1 MSTKKTHGL
10 GKGMGSLLGNFT
22 YDFPV
27 EHIKEIDENNK
38 TEVKEDVI
46 KVEISPDSVLNIPIN
61 DVVPNPDQPRKQ
73 FNEEALQELAL
84 SVKEHGILQPILV
97 EEYAPSKYMIIAGER
112 RYKAAQIAGLT
123 VVPVLVKNFSLM
135 QKLEVALIENVQ
147 RENLNSIE
155 EAQAFHYLISKSGM
169 TQEEVAKK
177 VGKQRSTVANSLRLL
192 QLPEDIQDEVIAGTL
207 SAGHARAIL
216 SLVNPSDR
224 FLLKSKIIENN
235 LSVRQAEVLAEQL
248 NEGKKIILKK
258 KTKQKDS
265 SIQLVEDKFL
275 NVFKTRV
282 ELKGNLKRGKIE
294 IPYTSSQELER
305 LYSLLSKDEL
315 FE

>member
-27 EHIKEIDENNK
+27 EHIKEIDDNNK

-61 DVVPNPDQPRKQ
+61 DVIPNPDQPRKQ

-97 EEYAPSKYMIIAGER
+97 EEYAPSKFMIIAGER

-123 VVPVLVKNFSLM
+123 IVPVLVKNFSLM

-224 FLLKSKIIENN
+224 FLLKSKIIQNN

>member
-27 EHIKEIDENNK
+27 EHIKEIDDNNK

-61 DVVPNPDQPRKQ
+61 DVIPNPDQPRKQ

-97 EEYAPSKYMIIAGER
+97 EEYAPSKFMIIAGER

-224 FLLKSKIIENN
+224 FLLKSKIIQNN

>member
-27 EHIKEIDENNK
+27 EHIKEIDDNNK

-61 DVVPNPDQPRKQ
+61 DVIPNPDQPRKQ

-97 EEYAPSKYMIIAGER
+97 EEYAPSKFMIIAGER

-224 FLLKSKIIENN
+224 FLLKSKIIQNN

-294 IPYTSSQELER
+294 ISYTSSQELER

>member
-27 EHIKEIDENNK
+27 EHIKEIDDNNK

-97 EEYAPSKYMIIAGER
+97 EEYAPSKFMIIAGER

-265 SIQLVEDKFL
+265 SIQIVEDKFL

-294 IPYTSSQELER
+294 ISYTSSQELER

>member
-1 MSTKKTHGL
+1 VSTKKTHGL

-27 EHIKEIDENNK
+27 EHIKEIDDNNK

-61 DVVPNPDQPRKQ
+61 DVIPNPDQPRKQ

-224 FLLKSKIIENN
+224 FLLKSKIIQNN

>member
-27 EHIKEIDENNK
+27 EHIKEIDDNNK

-61 DVVPNPDQPRKQ
+61 DVIPNPDQPRKQ

-224 FLLKSKIIENN
+224 FLLKSKIIQNN

-294 IPYTSSQELER
+294 ISYTSSQELER

>member
-1 MSTKKTHGL
+1 
-10 GKGMGSLLGNFT
+10 GNFT

-27 EHIKEIDENNK
+27 EHIKEIDDNNK

-61 DVVPNPDQPRKQ
+61 DVIPNPDQPRKQ

-97 EEYAPSKYMIIAGER
+97 EEYAPSKFMIIAGER

>member
-265 SIQLVEDKFL
+265 SIQIVEDKFL

-294 IPYTSSQELER
+294 ISYTSSQELER

>member
-10 GKGMGSLLGNFT
+10 GKGMGSLLNNFT

-27 EHIKEIDENNK
+27 EHIKEIDDNNK

-61 DVVPNPDQPRKQ
+61 DVIPNPDQPRKQ

-97 EEYAPSKYMIIAGER
+97 EEYAPSKFMIIAGER

-224 FLLKSKIIENN
+224 FLLKSKIIQNN

>member
-27 EHIKEIDENNK
+27 EHIKEIDDNNK

-61 DVVPNPDQPRKQ
+61 DVIPNPDQPRKQ

-224 FLLKSKIIENN
+224 FLLKSKIIQNN

>member
-1 MSTKKTHGL
+1 MATKKSHGL
-10 GKGMGSLLGNFT
+10 GKGMGSLLDNFT

-27 EHIKEIDENNK
+27 EYKKDKGENVSRE
-38 TEVKEDVI
+38 TV
-46 KVEISPDSVLNIPIN
+46 KVEITPNSVLNLPI
-61 DVVPNPDQPRKQ
+61 DKLIPNPDQPRKQ
-73 FNEEALQELAL
+73 FDEAALNELAD

-97 EEYAPSKYMIIAGER
+97 EECEPGKYMIIAGER
-112 RYKAAQIAGLT
+112 RYRAAQIAGLKE
-123 VVPVLVKNFSLM
+123 VPVLVKDFNLM

-155 EAQAFHYLISKSGM
+155 EARAYHYLISKSGL
-169 TQEEVAKK
+169 TQDEVAKK
-177 VGKQRSTVANSLRLL
+177 VGKQRSTIANSMRLL
-192 QLPEDIQDEVIAGTL
+192 QLPEEIQDDIIAGSL

-224 FLLKSKIIENN
+224 VLLRNKIFNNN
-235 LSVRQAEVLAEQL
+235 LSVRQAEIEAEKL
-248 NEGKKIILKK
+248 NEGKKLVVKK
-258 KTKQKDS
+258 KAKNKDS
-265 SIQLVEDKFL
+265 NIQLVEDKFL

-305 LYSLLSKDEL
+305 IFALLSDEDL